1 MNINSYHDLITFL
14 EPLSWEQQLYNKK
27 ESSRNQQPWKNLV
40 SHSWGCQIKLTCA
53 SQYWY
58 TVTLGASE
66 AKLLSPTIF
75 SCKHLSVRMASVSSE
90 ADIETDWTIGRHQT
104 EAWGATSRNKGRKK
118 NLNLQYN
125 TALLKPYHFHF
136 PCVCCLAV
144 NGFEKEWLVVKIG
157 SELTFSHFY
166 QQLPKVI
173 WHNSWWIQAQWISF
187 AIFNLQ
193 RPPNPT
199 VIKASP
205 IVACHKHQGNL
216 TSPQEKKWE
225 CCAASQPQI
234 RRTGRHGIIVKGV
247 WLTLEMPIVIKRLW
261 RAIK

>member
-1 MNINSYHDLITFL
+1 M
-14 EPLSWEQQLYNKK
+14 
-27 ESSRNQQPWKNLV
+27 

-75 SCKHLSVRMASVSSE
+75 SCKHLSVRMASMSSE

-118 NLNLQYN
+118 ILICN
-125 TALLKPYHFHF
+125 TIQLSWNPIIFTSHASG
-136 PCVCCLAV
+136 CLAV

-187 AIFNLQ
+187 AIFNLR

-216 TSPQEKKWE
+216 TNPQEKK
-225 CCAASQPQI
+225 
-234 RRTGRHGIIVKGV
+234 
-247 WLTLEMPIVIKRLW
+247 
-261 RAIK
+261 

>member
-1 MNINSYHDLITFL
+1 MNINSYHGLITFI
-14 EPLSWEQQLYNKK
+14 EPQSWEQQAHNKRK
-27 ESSRNQQPWKNLV
+27 EAPPRDQQLWKNLV
-40 SHSWGCQIKLTCA
+40 SHSQGCQIKLTCA

-66 AKLLSPTIF
+66 AKLLSPNIF
-75 SCKHLSVRMASVSSE
+75 SCKHLSVRMASMSSE

-104 EAWGATSRNKGRKK
+104 EAWGPTSRNRGREK

-125 TALLKPYHFHF
+125 AALLKPYHFHF

-187 AIFNLQ
+187 AIFNLL

-205 IVACHKHQGNL
+205 IVACHKHQG
-216 TSPQEKKWE
+216 THKPTRKEIGES
-225 CCAASQPQI
+225 CASSRPKI
-234 RRTGRHGIIVKGV
+234 RGTGRHSIMEKGV
-247 WLTLEMPIVIKRLW
+247 WLTL
-261 RAIK
+261 